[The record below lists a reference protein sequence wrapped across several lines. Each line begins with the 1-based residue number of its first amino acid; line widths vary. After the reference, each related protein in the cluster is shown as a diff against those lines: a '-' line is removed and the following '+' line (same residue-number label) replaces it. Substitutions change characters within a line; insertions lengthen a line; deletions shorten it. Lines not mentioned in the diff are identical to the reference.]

1 MEVVEGDERRRK
13 GGQRDK
19 CRRKTRT
26 FTYGGGGGETKNIK
40 SGQFKMP
47 NIST

>member
-13 GGQRDK
+13 GGRETNADAKQGHLH
-19 CRRKTRT
+19 T
-26 FTYGGGGGETKNIK
+26 GGGGETKNIK

>member
-13 GGQRDK
+13 GGRETNADAKQGHLH
-19 CRRKTRT
+19 T
-26 FTYGGGGGETKNIK
+26 GGGETKNMK

>member
-13 GGQRDK
+13 GGAERQMPTQNKDIYIR
-19 CRRKTRT
+19 
-26 FTYGGGGGETKNIK
+26 GGGETKNIK

>member
-1 MEVVEGDERRRK
+1 MPTQNKDIYIR
-13 GGQRDK
+13 
-19 CRRKTRT
+19 
-26 FTYGGGGGETKNIK
+26 GGGGGETKNIK

>member
-26 FTYGGGGGETKNIK
+26 FTYGGGETKNIK